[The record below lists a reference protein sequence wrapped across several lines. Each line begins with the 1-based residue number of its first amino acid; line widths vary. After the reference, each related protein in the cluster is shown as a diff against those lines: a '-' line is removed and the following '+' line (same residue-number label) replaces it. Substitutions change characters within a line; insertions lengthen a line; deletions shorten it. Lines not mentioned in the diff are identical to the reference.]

1 MYDSFSPDELELR
14 SVISETL
21 IDVDEVKSVQT
32 IQTGWTNITMDVQ
45 CKKNDYIFRFPRNLF
60 YSTYLTAFSFFCLR
74 LTPGMYNS
82 HLPESVK
89 YTWVIT

>member
-45 CKKNDYIFRFPRNLF
+45 CKKNLNKIINHINTCR
-60 YSTYLTAFSFFCLR
+60 AF
-74 LTPGMYNS
+74 
-82 HLPESVK
+82 
-89 YTWVIT
+89 